1 MADDPIDDAVN
12 ALDDLLDQER
22 AALLAGDLD
31 KIARTL
37 DLKEDLITRL
47 NAQDAAD
54 PTLLAALNAKVVR
67 NQSLLNSALEG
78 VRAVTRRLATM
89 HRIRSSL
96 DIYDADGKKNEIAL
110 TPTRSVEK
118 RA

>member
-1 MADDPIDDAVN
+1 MADDPIDDTVN

-47 NAQDAAD
+47 NA
-54 PTLLAALNAKVVR
+54 
-67 NQSLLNSALEG
+67 
-78 VRAVTRRLATM
+78 
-89 HRIRSSL
+89 
-96 DIYDADGKKNEIAL
+96 
-110 TPTRSVEK
+110 
-118 RA
+118 

>member
-1 MADDPIDDAVN
+1 M
-12 ALDDLLDQER
+12 
-22 AALLAGDLD
+22 
-31 KIARTL
+31 
-37 DLKEDLITRL
+37 
-47 NAQDAAD
+47 
-54 PTLLAALNAKVVR
+54 LAALNAKVVR
-67 NQSLLNSALEG
+67 NQSLLSSALEG

>member
-1 MADDPIDDAVN
+1 MKPDPIDDAVN

-37 DLKEDLITRL
+37 DLKQDLINCLNTKDVPDPSRL
-47 NAQDAAD
+47 S
-54 PTLLAALNAKVVR
+54 ALNAKVVR
-67 NQSLLNSALEG
+67 NQSLLNSALDG

-96 DIYDADGKKNEIAL
+96 DIYDAQGNKNEIAL
-110 TPTRSVEK
+110 TPARSVEK